1 MDNQRLAGKTCLVT
15 GANQGIGK
23 ETAIGLARLS
33 ATVVIT
39 ARDRAKGEM
48 ALVDVKRRSASD
60 AVEFMLADFA
70 SLDSIRQFAGEF
82 QQRHQHLHVLV
93 NNAGAYN
100 AARTLTQDGFETTF
114 GVNHLGYFLTTKL
127 LLDTIKASAPARIVN
142 VSAGAHT
149 GASINFDDLQGQR
162 SYGGWGAYAQSKLAN
177 ILFTYESARRLEG
190 TGVTANCLHPGVVVT
205 GFGQNNT
212 GLAGGLVR
220 LFHTLGRPFLL
231 SPEKGARTSIY
242 LASSPAVEGVTGK
255 YFANGREQKSS
266 AISHDADVA
275 RRLWE
280 VSEAL
285 VASPP
290 PRS

>member
-1 MDNQRLAGKTCLVT
+1 MTGKTCLVT

-39 ARDRAKGEM
+39 ARDRAKGER
-48 ALVDVKRRSASD
+48 ALVDIKRRSASD
-60 AVEFMLADFA
+60 AVELMLVDFA
-70 SLDSIRQFAGEF
+70 SLDSIRQFAGDF
-82 QQRHQHLHVLV
+82 QRRHQRLHVLV

-100 AARTLTQDGFETTF
+100 AARTLTQDGFEATF

-127 LLDTIKASAPARIVN
+127 LLDTIRASAPARIVN

-162 SYGGWGAYAQSKLAN
+162 SYRGWGAYAQSKLAN
-177 ILFTYESARRLEG
+177 ILFTYELARRLEG

-212 GLAGGLVR
+212 GVAGR
-220 LFHTLGRPFLL
+220 LFSLFHAVGRPFLL
-231 SPEKGARTSIY
+231 TPEKGARTSVY
-242 LASSPAVEGVTGK
+242 LASSPAVEAVTGK

-266 AISHDADVA
+266 AMSYDADIA